1 MTQLRWPSQ
10 ARVETWINTGTEVS
24 AYYDPLLA
32 KIIVRAP
39 DRDAALSLLRG
50 ALEQT
55 QVSGFETNLG
65 WLRQIVDSEMF
76 ARAELSTQALAS
88 VPYISRAV
96 RVLTGGLATTVQDY
110 PGRLGLWHVGV
121 PPSGP
126 MDSLAFRLGNRLLE
140 NEETAAG
147 LEITAVGPTL
157 AFDLATTVC
166 LVGADCGA
174 VLDDAPVQLYRA
186 TTVAP
191 GQTLRFA
198 KLRGPGIRAY
208 LLFKG
213 GLRVPKYLDSRAT
226 FTLGRFGGNAGR
238 NLAAGDV
245 LHLQETSST
254 RTGPGLPDNLHPRLT
269 HEWRLRVLSGPH
281 GAPDFFTAA
290 DIEAVLE
297 VAWKVHHN
305 SNRTGVRLLGPKP
318 RWARRDGGEA
328 GLHPSNIHD
337 NAYAVGALDFT
348 GDMPIILGPTALRWA
363 GLSVRSSSS
372 RPICGRWVSWRRAI
386 PCNLQ
391 PSTMQPRL
399 SPRANRM
406 SLSRR

>member
-1 MTQLRWPSQ
+1 MTELRLPSH

-32 KIIVRAP
+32 KIIVKAP
-39 DRDAALSLLRG
+39 DRDAALSLLRD

-65 WLRQIVDSEMF
+65 WLRQIAGSEMF
-76 ARAELSTQALAS
+76 ARAKVTTQALAG
-88 VPYISRAV
+88 VPYVSCAV

-140 NEETAAG
+140 NAENAAG

-157 AFDLATTVC
+157 AFDLATAIC

-174 VLDDAPVQLYRA
+174 VLDDEPLQLYRPVA
-186 TTVAP
+186 VAP
-191 GQTLRFA
+191 GQDIAILQAARPRDPRVPA
-198 KLRGPGIRAY
+198 VQ
-208 LLFKG
+208 G
-213 GLRVPKYLDSRAT
+213 GLASPRVPGLPRHLYSG
-226 FTLGRFGGNAGR
+226 TLWRPAGR

-245 LHLQETSST
+245 LHLQETSQT
-254 RTGPGLPDNLHPRLT
+254 ATAPGLPDNLHPRLT

-297 VAWKVHHN
+297 VAG
-305 SNRTGVRLLGPKP
+305 R
-318 RWARRDGGEA
+318 
-328 GLHPSNIHD
+328 
-337 NAYAVGALDFT
+337 FT
-348 GDMPIILGPTALRWA
+348 TTPIEPE
-363 GLSVRSSSS
+363 
-372 RPICGRWVSWRRAI
+372 CG
-386 PCNLQ
+386 
-391 PSTMQPRL
+391 
-399 SPRANRM
+399 
-406 SLSRR
+406 